1 MMLSFS
7 IGLHF
12 QALSR
17 FPPKFFQCVG
27 PASECELGPVSLQP
41 ESQQPE
47 PKGQTKPVLS
57 GAVCKHPHL
66 KQTDN
71 L

>member
-7 IGLHF
+7 TRLHF

-27 PASECELGPVSLQP
+27 PASECELGPASSQP
-41 ESQQPE
+41 QSQQPE

-66 KQTDN
+66 KLADN